1 MKYIT
6 AKITLESLVSIS
18 AGHPIR
24 GSVDGLPEGNIAV
37 VQMRDIL
44 DAHSISWNTATKVE
58 LPTKREPDWLQD
70 GDILL
75 STRGANHY
83 ATLVSSPPSKTVAA
97 PSLFVLRTKSNASVL
112 PGFLCWFLNQPP
124 AQLYFQRAATGS
136 YILNLRR
143 SAVEEMPVILPSI
156 DRQQLISELFQ
167 MAAQEKLVMEQLIE
181 NRQRQLEAIAS
192 DLYQS
197 VGALS

>member
-1 MKYIT
+1 MKQLT
-6 AKITLESLVSIS
+6 AKNILRSLTLIS

-24 GSVDGLPEGNIAV
+24 GSVDGLPEGDIAV

-44 DAHSISWNTATKVE
+44 DAHSINWNTATKVE

-75 STRGANHY
+75 STRGASHY
-83 ATLVSSPPSKTVAA
+83 ATLVSSPPAKTVAA
-97 PSLFVLRTKSNASVL
+97 PSLFVLRAKCNASVL
-112 PGFLCWFLNQPP
+112 PGFLSWFLNQPP

-143 SAVEEMPVILPSI
+143 SAVEEMPVMLPSI
-156 DRQQLISELFQ
+156 ERQQLISDLFQ
-167 MAAQEKLVMEQLIE
+167 MAAEEKKVLEQLIE

-197 VGALS
+197 GGA